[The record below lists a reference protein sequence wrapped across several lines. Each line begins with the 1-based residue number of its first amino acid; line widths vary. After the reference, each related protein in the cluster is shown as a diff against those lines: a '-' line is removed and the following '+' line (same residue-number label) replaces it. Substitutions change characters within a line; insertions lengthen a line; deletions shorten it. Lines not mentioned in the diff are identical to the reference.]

1 MDETPIHFK
10 PPSNQTLE
18 FSGSKTAA
26 AKSQSFT
33 VVLVVAEN
41 GTVNQGASGVNLHPD
56 IKKRHGCDKSS

>member
-1 MDETPIHFK
+1 MDETSMHFK

-26 AKSQSFT
+26 VKSQSFT

-41 GTVNQGASGVNLHPD
+41 GTKRPQEL
-56 IKKRHGCDKSS
+56 IFIQTLKKTWL